1 MLHIVIITMMVLNFY
16 LLFYT
21 RKNIYT
27 WYLYHFLGG
36 ILPIIEIILLSKK
49 KTKSTKLYTISVI
62 ILFIISIIFFS
73 TFLMWVSMKDIF
85 NLISHI

>member
-1 MLHIVIITMMVLNFY
+1 MMVLNFF

-36 ILPIIEIILLSKK
+36 ILPIVEIIIITKSKI
-49 KTKSTKLYTISVI
+49 KSTKLYII
-62 ILFIISIIFFS
+62 ILIILCTISIIFFS
-73 TFLMWVSMKDIF
+73 TFLILVSMKDIF
-85 NLISHI
+85 YH